1 MKKRKLVYVGAVAVG
16 LSLSACSDSFL
27 DMNNYGAYDD
37 FNSETK
43 VTWYLAG
50 LYSNYYNTYNSPV
63 QELVGAWG
71 STDWT
76 YMTDEEWGIH
86 TGTKIDPNS
95 SYGTID
101 DIKSWEVSSGKY
113 EDPMLSGY
121 FGDRLGSSVK
131 NNAYTRIRNCN
142 ILLRDIDN
150 ATVSKETRQRAK
162 GQALFLRAVQLF
174 DLVRIYGPV
183 PIVTEVINA
192 EATDNGLPRASVTQC
207 VSQIVKDLN
216 EAAGYLPAS
225 WNGNDAGRPTRLTA
239 LAYKSRVLLFY
250 ASPIFNKHW
259 DDPAD
264 TRWKKALAAA
274 QNALA
279 EAGDGGVASAT
290 EWGSVLGNDDN
301 LVNANARKEAI
312 FVKLLTT
319 DFSADG
325 AETNRWESRVRLTSQ
340 QGGGGKAVPMELID
354 EFPMADGTRPKAKDR
369 IANGNLR
376 FVENRDPRFYQTFA
390 FSGMKWGYAENKEH
404 VAWNYRWRT
413 QDANTNSFAYSD
425 GNQVASPAFVRKMSN
440 IQTPSDGSYEASG
453 IDLYEYR
460 YAELVLN
467 LAECYAATG
476 DLQKCKETIAILRRR
491 VGIPEGSSYYGLD
504 ETVKDRH
511 SALES
516 CLYER
521 RIELA
526 YEGKRFWD
534 IWRWLLY
541 DGGQGSE
548 LKLSDVNTC
557 QALGVEPLNGCE
569 RTSKYLDLKA
579 GSYAYGDAD
588 ALAEERKGIYADP
601 DSPDFQMQLSRL
613 ADFYETHFEFGAPTS
628 PADKDANN
636 KAAHIHWQANYYING
651 LSKTVLD
658 NNPWLGQTK
667 GWTDQNT
674 RPGTID
680 WQDEE
685 TLDVD

>member
-1 MKKRKLVYVGAVAVG
+1 MKKRKLVYVGAVAIG

-63 QELVGAWG
+63 QELVGSWG

-76 YMTDEEWGIH
+76 YMTDEEWGIR

-150 ATVSKETRQRAK
+150 ATVSRETKQRAK

-192 EATDNGLPRASVTQC
+192 EATDNGLPRSSVTRC

-259 DDPAD
+259 DDPTD

-274 QNALA
+274 QDALA
-279 EAGDGGVASAT
+279 EAGEGGVATAT

-413 QDANTNSFAYSD
+413 QDAKTNSFAYSD
-425 GNQVASPAFVRKMSN
+425 GNQVASPAFVRKMSS
-440 IQTPSDGSYEASG
+440 IRTPSDGSYEASG

-491 VGIPEGSSYYGLD
+491 VGIPEGSSCYGLD

-557 QALGVEPLNGCE
+557 QALGVEPLNGCD

-588 ALAEERKGIYADP
+588 ALEEERKGIYADP
-601 DSPDFQMQLSRL
+601 DSPDFRMQLSRL
-613 ADFYETHFEFGAPTS
+613 ADFYEAHFEFGDPTS

>member
-63 QELVGAWG
+63 QELVGSWG

-76 YMTDEEWGIH
+76 YMTDEEWGIR

-121 FGDRLGSSVK
+121 FGDRLGSSVR

-150 ATVSKETRQRAK
+150 ATVSTETKQRAK

-192 EATDNGLPRASVTQC
+192 EATDNGLPRSSVTQC

-259 DDPAD
+259 DDPTD

-413 QDANTNSFAYSD
+413 QDAKTNSFAYSD

-491 VGIPEGSSYYGLD
+491 VGIPEGSSCYGLD

-521 RIELA
+521 RIELT

-569 RTSKYLDLKA
+569 RTSKYLDLKT

-588 ALAEERKGIYADP
+588 ALEEERKGIYADP

-613 ADFYETHFEFGAPTS
+613 ADFYETHFEFGDPTS